1 MLYSFFLPYLGL
13 VEAEDS
19 LAEAD
24 VVLVCPALGEVAF
37 EGVLIRLGRVDRVIC
52 GDKEKNSGWEWDG
65 KGL

>member
-1 MLYSFFLPYLGL
+1 M
-13 VEAEDS
+13 EAEDS